1 MTKSF
6 HLRSDYIIRRL
17 LKELGLERVTPSTY
31 AEYSYIDVE
40 TQKKITL
47 RIRISDHGVIL
58 LNWYR
63 HYGDND
69 CRLSES
75 ENIAITF
82 MPNREECQEMRIH
95 FPPKL
100 VNKTKVY
107 EDKEAKTDIEETF
120 VVMHYLYRSWKLTEE
135 DIIEIV
141 AALRIFI
148 NGKGY
153 SDPLAQKPYRAD
165 VFRNTSNIPYEKV
178 K

>member
-6 HLRSDYIIRRL
+6 HLRSEYIIRRL

-40 TQKKITL
+40 TQKRSTL
-47 RIRISDHGVIL
+47 RVRISDHGVIL

-63 HYGDND
+63 HYGEDD

-75 ENIAITF
+75 DNIAVTF
-82 MPNREECQEMRIH
+82 IPNREECQEQGIPY
-95 FPPKL
+95 PPKI
-100 VNKTKVY
+100 V
-107 EDKEAKTDIEETF
+107 KTDIKDTF

-135 DIIEIV
+135 DIMEI
-141 AALRIFI
+141 ASALKDFI
-148 NGKGY
+148 NGRGY
-153 SDPLAQKPYRAD
+153 SDPLAQKPSHAD
-165 VFRNTSNIPYEKV
+165 VFKNTSNIPYEKV